1 MGLIWVTADSL
12 PSNNNSFLLPS
23 TFYINI
29 IKTRS
34 KIIKNLSSAQMS
46 WIESW
51 TTRCQIRQ
59 LKQQWAKVEV
69 TVKPLITCWDWTRK
83 SLNLV
88 KALTLPVLL
97 PPWNGAPVE
106 GQVCGHKCGSRDLS
120 LLKKPQTKSSCR
132 FMEWGWEGVKEW
144 KSLGT
149 ESDWESF
156 QVRRPP
162 NRDTWARNAAMHKS
176 MAG

>member
-1 MGLIWVTADSL
+1 MTADSL
-12 PSNNNSFLLPS
+12 PSNTSSFLLPC
-23 TFYINI
+23 TFYIKI
-29 IKTRS
+29 IKTCS

-69 TVKPLITCWDWTRK
+69 TVTPLITCWDCTRK

-97 PPWNGAPVE
+97 PPWNGALVE
-106 GQVCGHKCGSRDLS
+106 GQVDGHKCES
-120 LLKKPQTKSSCR
+120 LEISHC
-132 FMEWGWEGVKEW
+132 W
-144 KSLGT
+144 KSPKQKAPADLWNGDGKVLGM
-149 ESDWESF
+149 EKSGYW
-156 QVRRPP
+156 VRLGKFPGKE
-162 NRDTWARNAAMHKS
+162 TSK
-176 MAG
+176 

>member
-1 MGLIWVTADSL
+1 MRLIWVTADSL
-12 PSNNNSFLLPS
+12 PSKTNSFLLPC
-23 TFYINI
+23 TFYIKI

-51 TTRCQIRQ
+51 TTRCQTRQ
-59 LKQQWAKVEV
+59 LKQQRAKVEV
-69 TVKPLITCWDWTRK
+69 TVKPLITCWDCTKEESKPGESANSPCSVTPMEWRTGWGSGGWAQMWK
-83 SLNLV
+83 S
-88 KALTLPVLL
+88 
-97 PPWNGAPVE
+97 G
-106 GQVCGHKCGSRDLS
+106 DLS

-132 FMEWGWEGVKEW
+132 FMEWGWRGIRNREVW
-144 KSLGT
+144 ILSLV
-149 ESDWESF
+149 SF